1 MATII
6 EMPKLSD
13 TMTTGKILSWIKK
26 EGDPVKSGQAIAEVE
41 TDKATMEL
49 EVFDDGVLLK
59 ILAEKDAS
67 VPIGGAL
74 AIVGKAGEDISA
86 LIEKAQSNTTAA
98 PPKPKPADKKVTVTL
113 ALDTGTATP
122 IPEPAAIPETG
133 GRIRISPVAQR
144 IAADRNID
152 IRQVKGSGPSG
163 RIVKRDVEEFQGA
176 AAAPISA
183 PVFTVSPVSGEPYQ
197 DIPLSSMRAVI
208 ANRLPLS
215 LGPIPHFYLEMDI
228 DAAPLLEANKQLK
241 ELSGDIRITLTDLLI
256 KACAV
261 ALRKHPQVNSQF
273 AGTAVRRFNIVN
285 IGLAVAGDGHLL
297 VPVIPRCESKTL
309 EQIALDRATLVDKG
323 QKGRLSVEEMSNGTF
338 TISNLGMFGITR
350 FQAIINPPQAAILAV
365 GTVREEPV
373 VKNSQ
378 IVPGKRMS
386 LSLSCDHR
394 VFDGAEGAEFMAT
407 LKKIL
412 ETPAALCL

>member
-13 TMTTGKILSWIKK
+13 TMITGKIVSWLKN
-26 EGDPVKSGQAIAEVE
+26 EGDALKSGTAIAEVE

-59 ILAEKDAS
+59 ILAEKDSS
-67 VPIGGAL
+67 VPIGAAL
-74 AIVGKAGEDISA
+74 AIIGKPGEDITGLLGAAQSKTSPAAPPAKDKEAAAPVSSA
-86 LIEKAQSNTTAA
+86 LPTTAA
-98 PPKPKPADKKVTVTL
+98 PVAAPQSA
-113 ALDTGTATP
+113 
-122 IPEPAAIPETG
+122 PEAA
-133 GRIRISPVAQR
+133 GRIRVSPVAQR
-144 IAADRNID
+144 IAADRNVD
-152 IRQVKGSGPSG
+152 IRLVKGSGPGG
-163 RIVKRDVEEFQGA
+163 RIVKRDVEDFLEKGG
-176 AAAPISA
+176 APITAPPAPSA
-183 PVFTVSPVSGEPYQ
+183 PVSTEPYQ
-197 DIPLSSMRAVI
+197 DIPLSSMRATI
-208 ANRLPLS
+208 AARLPQS

-228 DAAPLLEANKQLK
+228 DAAPLLEAGKQIK
-241 ELSGDIRITLTDLLI
+241 ELAGEVRITLTDLII

-261 ALRKHPQVNSQF
+261 ALRKHPAVNSQF
-273 AGTAVRRFNIVN
+273 AGGALRRFNVVN

-297 VPVIPRCESKTL
+297 VPVIPHCESKTL
-309 EQIALDRATLVDKG
+309 EQIARDRAALVEKG
-323 QKGRLSVEEMSNGTF
+323 QKGRLSLDEMSNGTF

-365 GTVREEPV
+365 GATREEPV
-373 VKNSQ
+373 VKDGQ
-378 IVPGKRMS
+378 IAPGRRMS

-394 VFDGAEGAEFMAT
+394 VFDGAEGAQFMAT